1 MFRGVCSGLLPVI
14 LALSLAAVGCTKRI
28 PVESGEFDV
37 SQKVVLT
44 LTDGRT
50 LEGRIG
56 AGQRVEYR
64 AEGAVY
70 RGRVASL
77 STDSIEL
84 NELLLI
90 DREDYELVDRRLAD
104 AKLQVTDPVPPIV
117 IARAE
122 IDRVERVQ
130 MDGYR
135 TARGIGFWA
144 YGSAMFLLLLGER
157 S

>member
-1 MFRGVCSGLLPVI
+1 MFRGVCSGVLPVI
-14 LALSLAAVGCTKRI
+14 LALSLAATGCSKRI

-44 LTDGRT
+44 LKDGRL

-56 AGQRVEYR
+56 AGQKVEYS

-70 RGRVASL
+70 RGRVASI
-77 STDSIEL
+77 SNDSIEL

-90 DREDYELVDRRLAD
+90 DREGYEVVDRRLAE
-104 AKLQVTDPVPPIV
+104 AKMEVGGPLPPVV
-117 IARAE
+117 IARAD
-122 IDRVERVQ
+122 IDRVEQVKF
-130 MDGYR
+130 DGYR
-135 TARGIGFWA
+135 TARGLGFWA
-144 YGSAMFLLLLGER
+144 WGGAMFFLLLGER